1 MVDLKSFWMV
11 LGFVFIGMVVC
22 SCVKVP
28 VMTLEEI
35 ENERNLNADVLVQR
49 TVSKPKT
56 EQPYVNGEVGG
67 TWTGYLTTDP
77 KTFNQLIAERD
88 STSAGIVS
96 QLTDYLV
103 DYDTITKKWKPRAAF
118 FEIETK
124 NDSLIVHYTLR
135 DNLFWSYFNS
145 DKKIAVTSDD
155 IVFWYN
161 EIAGDIE
168 FQSSAYTQ
176 QFVTMPDGS
185 QKHIDCIKIDDK
197 RFDFVFPRI
206 VADPLLATNM
216 EFAPSFVY
224 KKAKEENGTDGI
236 KKIFSIDMD
245 PTELPSMGRWFVS
258 EYSPAQRLV
267 FSRNPDYWE
276 KDNNGVSYPY
286 YEKEILQIVG
296 DMNTAYLLFNQ
307 GKQDSCSP
315 QPENLDDVIN
325 AAADSDY
332 TVYNAEG
339 SLSAQF
345 WSFNQ
350 NPINKS
356 ENYYSWFTNKK
367 FRQAMSCLLNR
378 DRIINQTYRGLANAK
393 YDFFPDANPYY
404 DPEILL
410 EYKYDVEKA
419 LSLLKEIG
427 IKQDSK
433 GIMRDKNGNQIEYDL
448 TIASGVTVTSDIAQ
462 IITDELSKVGI
473 KVNIRQTDFQKVVEM
488 LTTTYDWQSV
498 IIALGSNFFP
508 SQGSNVWPSSGN
520 LHLWY
525 PLQKKPNTDW
535 EARVDYL
542 YNEGCYTIDVEK
554 ADKIWDEYQK
564 IFLEECPLIYLVC
577 PRSFFAISNKWDF
590 SNFSYDN
597 KNGAITDY
605 IFLRSKYGR
614 EF

>member
-473 KVNIRQTDFQKVVEM
+473 KVNVRQTDFQKVVEM

>member
-1 MVDLKSFWMV
+1 
-11 LGFVFIGMVVC
+11 
-22 SCVKVP
+22 
-28 VMTLEEI
+28 MTLEEI

-473 KVNIRQTDFQKVVEM
+473 KVNVRQTDFQKVVEM